1 MWLAFYNKQAVGD
14 VLMLTSGT
22 ISDDHVITESNGDV
36 TLIKDR
42 TNDSIVAINLFNIS
56 NTLDITGNG
65 PIELNEEQANSV
77 NGLIQA
83 AGFGISVSFDN
94 SPKFVVGYVEECV
107 AHEDSD
113 HLSIT
118 QTRVGEDEVL
128 QIVCG
133 ARNIAKGQHVLVA
146 KPGAVMPAGVIIWP
160 GALRGVESL
169 GMICSTR
176 ELGLADLEDLPGIWE
191 LRPQFKAG
199 TPLNEVIA
207 AY

>member
-14 VLMLTSGT
+14 VLMLTSGS
-22 ISDDHVITESNGDV
+22 ISDDLVATESNQEV
-36 TLIKDR
+36 TIIKNR
-42 TNDSIVAINLFNIS
+42 TNDSVVAVNLFNVS
-56 NTLDITGNG
+56 NTLEIAGNG
-65 PIELNEEQANSV
+65 PVELDQAQADKV
-77 NGLIQA
+77 NALIKA
-83 AGFGISVSFDN
+83 AGFDVTIAFDN

-113 HLSIT
+113 HLSVT
-118 QTRVGEDEVL
+118 ETRVSADEVL

-146 KPGAVMPAGVIIWP
+146 KPGAVMPSGAIIWA

-176 ELGLADLEDLPGIWE
+176 ELGLDHLEDLPGIWE
-191 LRPQFKAG
+191 IRPQFEAG
-199 TPLNEVIA
+199 TSLKDVVA

>member
-22 ISDDHVITESNGDV
+22 ISDDHVVTESKQDI
-36 TLIKDR
+36 TLINDR
-42 TNDSIVAINLFNIS
+42 TNDQTVAVNIFNIS
-56 NTLDITGNG
+56 ESFEISDNG
-65 PIELNEEQANSV
+65 PVLLTEEQVTKV
-77 NGLIQA
+77 NELIKA
-83 AGFGISVSFDN
+83 AGFNLAIEVDN
-94 SPKFVVGYVEECV
+94 TPKLVVGYVEECK

-118 QTRVGEDEVL
+118 QTRVSEDEVL

-146 KPGAVMPAGVIIWP
+146 KPGAVMPSGAIIWP
-160 GALRGVESL
+160 GELRGVESF

-176 ELGLADLEDLPGIWE
+176 ELGLAHLEDLPGIWE
-191 LRPQFKAG
+191 LRPQFSVG
-199 TPLNEVIA
+199 TALADVVA